1 MLARNYVYW
10 TNINQDIEK
19 FVKTCRRCQ
28 ETAKSPV
35 KTTLCSWPLE
45 DKPWNR
51 IHADFAGPLDGKM
64 YLIVVDAYSKWPEIV
79 EMSSTTTGSTIRELR
94 RLFAQFGNPYT
105 LVTDNGPQFTS
116 KDFEDFCNENGVRHM
131 KSPPFHPQS
140 NGQAERFVDTFK
152 RNFEK
157 MKEDMSPNKAL
168 QNFLQ
173 TYRRTPCSSTPGG
186 KSPAEVFLR
195 REIRTKLSL
204 LKPYVKSKDGTRN
217 HRMEE
222 QYNRHHGA
230 RQKEFNVGDLV
241 WAMDYRSRK
250 PQHTPGRILQRYG
263 NRLYDV
269 LIDGQV
275 WKRHANQLRL
285 NADANLQ
292 YPDSTPELADL
303 PLLPTSKPNHLS
315 KGQNLTQHE
324 ARTNT
329 QPSSMDTS
337 GAATLP
343 TEEATGQRRIRQ
355 RRAPERLMVD
365 PRKKTYA

>member
-28 ETAKSPV
+28 ETAKKPV

-79 EMSSTTTGSTIRELR
+79 EMSSTTTGSTTRELR
-94 RLFAQFGNPYT
+94 RLFAHFGNP
-105 LVTDNGPQFTS
+105 Q
-116 KDFEDFCNENGVRHM
+116 R
-131 KSPPFHPQS
+131 SPT
-140 NGQAERFVDTFK
+140 ERVQ
-152 RNFEK
+152 RWRP
-157 MKEDMSPNKAL
+157 S
-168 QNFLQ
+168 
-173 TYRRTPCSSTPGG
+173 
-186 KSPAEVFLR
+186 
-195 REIRTKLSL
+195 
-204 LKPYVKSKDGTRN
+204 
-217 HRMEE
+217 
-222 QYNRHHGA
+222 
-230 RQKEFNVGDLV
+230 
-241 WAMDYRSRK
+241 MDYRLPFKKTATYTRS
-250 PQHTPGRILQRYG
+250 
-263 NRLYDV
+263 NM
-269 LIDGQV
+269 
-275 WKRHANQLRL
+275 AALRL
-285 NADANLQ
+285 NADTNLH

-303 PLLPTSKPNHLS
+303 PLLPTSKQNHLS
-315 KGQNLTQHE
+315 KGHRFTQHE

-337 GAATLP
+337 GAVTMP